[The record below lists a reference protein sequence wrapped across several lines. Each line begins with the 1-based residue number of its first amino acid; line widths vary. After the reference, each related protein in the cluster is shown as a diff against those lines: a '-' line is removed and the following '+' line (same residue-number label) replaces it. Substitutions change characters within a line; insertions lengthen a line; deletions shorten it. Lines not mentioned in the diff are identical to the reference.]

1 MEHPLRVDEYIPSAA
16 LAVVHDEPVAVSTP
30 ATPLPPLPSLPASD
44 ALLLRPNDANYAK
57 YLPSINLRKQLRP
70 ALRAVCKTEHA
81 VAVMVDWVRTNN
93 LKFAVRCGG
102 HSYEGFSQSTDVVI
116 DVRGLK
122 QIVADKPNGVVTA
135 GSGVSLYELYRAV
148 AAQGL
153 AVQAGSCPTVG
164 LSGHLT
170 GGGHGLLARSHG
182 LTCDT
187 LQQVTVIDSQAYTR
201 QASAT
206 SEPDLFWACRGGGG
220 GSFGVATEF
229 KIGVFPLAT
238 VRVFGVSWILSPS
251 HAARLFTAW
260 QAWAPNA
267 PRTIT
272 PIMKVGPSGNG
283 KVKLRCI
290 GQSIGTEAELRS
302 QLAPL
307 VALDTPSS
315 ALSIRSMSFMDGI
328 NWFGGVTAG
337 QPVEY
342 ASVYM
347 KAKSDYVLSPLGT
360 TAIQA
365 MMAAAAAGS
374 GVVMLCD
381 AYGGK
386 IADTAA
392 DASAFPRRAGTQFCI
407 QYYAEWLKASDS
419 PGRIAQVN
427 NLYAAMRPHV
437 PGASYVNY
445 CDLDL
450 PDYATA
456 YWGSN
461 LARLSAVKRQYDP
474 DNLFHHAQ
482 SVPLP
487 PAAPPVA

>member
-1 MEHPLRVDEYIPSAA
+1 MEHPLRVDEFIPSADA
-16 LAVVHDEPVAVSTP
+16 QIVHDEPMA
-30 ATPLPPLPSLPASD
+30 ATRAAAPLPPLPNLPSSE
-44 ALLLRPNDANYAK
+44 ALLLRPGDPDYAK
-57 YLPSINLRKQLRP
+57 YLPATNKRRQLSP
-70 ALRAVCKTEHA
+70 ALRAVCRTERA
-81 VAVMVDWVRTNN
+81 VAVMVDWVRTSR

-102 HSYEGFSQSTDVVI
+102 HSYEGFSQSADVVI

-122 QIVADKPNGVVTA
+122 QIAIDRTA
-135 GSGVSLYELYRAV
+135 GLATVGSGVSLFELYSAL

-153 AVQAGSCPTVG
+153 ALQAGSCPTVG
-164 LSGHLT
+164 ISGHLT

-187 LQQVTVIDSQAYTR
+187 LQQVTVIDAQARTL

-206 SEPDLFWACRGGGG
+206 SEADLFWACRGGGG

-229 KIGVFPLAT
+229 RIGVFPLAT
-238 VRVFGVSWILSPS
+238 ARVFGVTWTLSQT
-251 HAARLFTAW
+251 HAARLFAAW

-267 PRTIT
+267 PATIT
-272 PIMKVGPSGNG
+272 PIMKVGPGGDN

-290 GQSIGTEAELRS
+290 GQSVGSETELRS

-307 VALDTPSS
+307 LSLDTPST
-315 ALSIRSMSFMDGI
+315 ALSIRSLSFLDAVK
-328 NWFGGVTAG
+328 WFGGPTD
-337 QPVEY
+337 Y

-347 KAKSDYVLSPLGT
+347 KAKSDYVLTPLGT
-360 TAIQA
+360 NAIQA
-365 MMAAAAAGS
+365 MMAAIAAAS

-386 IADTAA
+386 IADMAA
-392 DASAFPRRAGTQFCI
+392 DATAFPRRAGTQYCI
-407 QYYAEWLKASDS
+407 QYYAEWTSADATQ
-419 PGRIAQVN
+419 GRIEQIN
-427 NLYAAMRPHV
+427 RLYAAMRPYM

-450 PDYATA
+450 QDYATA

-474 DNLFHHAQ
+474 DDLFHHAQ

-487 PAAPPVA
+487 PAPPPCA

>member
-16 LAVVHDEPVAVSTP
+16 AAVIHDEPVAAPAP
-30 ATPLPPLPSLPASD
+30 ATPLPALPNLPASD
-44 ALLLRPNDANYAK
+44 ALLLQPNDADYAK
-57 YLPSINLRKQLRP
+57 YLPSINLRRQLRP

-122 QIVADKPNGVVTA
+122 KITVDKPNGLVTA
-135 GSGVSLYELYRAV
+135 GSGVSLYELYQAL

-187 LQQVTVIDSQAYTR
+187 LQQVTVIDSQARTL

-229 KIGVFPLAT
+229 SIGVFALAT

-251 HAARLFTAW
+251 HAARMFTAW

-267 PRTIT
+267 PGTIT
-272 PIMKVGPSGNG
+272 PIMKVGPYGNG
-283 KVKLRCI
+283 QVKLRCI
-290 GQSIGTEAELRS
+290 GQSVGTEAELRS

-328 NWFGGVTAG
+328 NWFGGVTPG

-360 TAIQA
+360 TAVQA

-407 QYYAEWLKASDS
+407 QYYAEWQKASDS
-419 PGRIAQVN
+419 PAHIAQVN
-427 NLYAAMRPHV
+427 NLYAAMRPHM

-456 YWGSN
+456 YWGGN

>member
-16 LAVVHDEPVAVSTP
+16 VAVIHDEPAALTP

-44 ALLLRPNDANYAK
+44 ALLLQPNDADYAK
-57 YLPSINLRKQLRP
+57 YLPSINLRRQLRP

-81 VAVMVDWVRTNN
+81 VAVMVDWVRSNN

-122 QIVADKPNGVVTA
+122 KITVDKPNDLVTA
-135 GSGVSLYELYRAV
+135 GSGVSLYEFYQAV
-148 AAQGL
+148 AAQGM

-187 LQQVTVIDSQAYTR
+187 LQQVTVVDVQARTL

-229 KIGVFPLAT
+229 RIGVFALDAGAG
-238 VRVFGVSWILSPS
+238 VRRQMDFSPS
-251 HAARLFTAW
+251 HAARLFAAW

-267 PRTIT
+267 PGTIT
-272 PIMKVGPSGNG
+272 PIMKVGPYGSGQ
-283 KVKLRCI
+283 VKLRCI
-290 GQSIGTEAELRS
+290 GQSVGTEAELRS

-315 ALSIRSMSFMDGI
+315 GPVDPLDELHGRDQLVRRGNPRS
-328 NWFGGVTAG
+328 A
-337 QPVEY
+337 
-342 ASVYM
+342 
-347 KAKSDYVLSPLGT
+347 
-360 TAIQA
+360 
-365 MMAAAAAGS
+365 
-374 GVVMLCD
+374 
-381 AYGGK
+381 
-386 IADTAA
+386 
-392 DASAFPRRAGTQFCI
+392 
-407 QYYAEWLKASDS
+407 
-419 PGRIAQVN
+419 GRIRVCLHESEVGLCAEP
-427 NLYAAMRPHV
+427 AGHDCGPGHDGGRCGRERGRHV
-437 PGASYVNY
+437 VRRLWRQDRRHGGR
-445 CDLDL
+445 CQ
-450 PDYATA
+450 
-456 YWGSN
+456 
-461 LARLSAVKRQYDP
+461 RLSAPGR
-474 DNLFHHAQ
+474 HAVLHPVLCGVAEGVRFARSHCAGQ
-482 SVPLP
+482 QPLRRD
-487 PAAPPVA
+487 AAPYARRVLRQLLRSRICPIMRPPIGAAISRGSLP